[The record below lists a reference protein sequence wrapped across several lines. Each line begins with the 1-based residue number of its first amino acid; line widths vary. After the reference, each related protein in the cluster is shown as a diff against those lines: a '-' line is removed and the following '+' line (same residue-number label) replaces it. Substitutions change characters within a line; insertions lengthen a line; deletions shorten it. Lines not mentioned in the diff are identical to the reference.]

1 MTDVHNLSDIGND
14 ERSSRVLGKFNKQK
28 LNKRAF
34 IMLMIFLVLGFGT
47 AVLRLGYLQLIM
59 GDELRQKAVD
69 QQLGDITV
77 SAKRGDIY
85 DRNGKVLAQSASVWK
100 LIMAPIYIK
109 TDEQRQYVTD
119 GLAEI
124 FGYDEEEKNDLFEKT
139 DRDTYYVTIE
149 SKIESDVREE
159 ILTFLDE
166 MEEKKFKI
174 YDSETQKY
182 NDETLN
188 SNVLYLQDDYKRYY
202 PYGDLAS
209 AVIGFT
215 GSDDQGLSGLEI
227 QYDEELSGKPGRTV
241 SAINAIGINMPFQY
255 EQNVEPEDGYSIVT
269 TIDET
274 IQSICEK
281 YLKEAIET
289 YQVANRAAAIAMN
302 PSTGE
307 IYAIAVE
314 GGYDLNDPYTIA
326 NEETA
331 AEIEALPEEEQ
342 DKAYSDALQQQWR
355 NKAISDVYYPGSV
368 FKPIVAS
375 MVLEEGLVDENTKFY
390 CNNATITVGSTDIHC
405 HIYWPGSGN
414 EHGEQN
420 IVQALWN
427 SCNPALVQMGQIAG
441 VDTFWEY
448 YQAFGFSEKTGV
460 DLPGESEDIFF
471 GHEMTE
477 LDLAVSSFGQGFA
490 VTPMQMITA
499 ISAIANGGYLMQPYI
514 VKEIVDS
521 DGNIVETTTPT
532 VKRQVISKEVS
543 EQLNEILYG
552 NVNEGGATNGYV
564 AGYEVAGKTGTSEKL
579 NDNKDHIASFCG
591 YAPYDDPQIVLLLY
605 FDSPR
610 GVLYHGSTVAAPVF
624 ASIMEEVL
632 PYLEVERHYTEEEL
646 ENIDTTANTYIGL
659 SIDEATSK
667 VEDDGFEAVVKGS
680 GSTVIAQVPES
691 GTKIPNSGKVVL
703 YTDDASKEE
712 KVIVPDFSGLTVTE
726 ASQKAAE
733 YNLNISITGATNVY
747 NSVVQTQSIDSG
759 KEVSPG
765 TVVTLTF
772 MGAGIGD

>member
-47 AVLRLGYLQLIM
+47 AVLRLGYLQIIM

-149 SKIESDVREE
+149 SKIESGVREE
-159 ILTFLDE
+159 ILAFLDE
-166 MEEKKFKI
+166 MEEKTFKV

-281 YLKEAIET
+281 YLKEAVISN
-289 YQVANRAAAIAMN
+289 QVANRAAAIAMN

-307 IYAIAVE
+307 IYAMAVVD
-314 GGYDLNDPYTIA
+314 GYDLNDPYTIA
-326 NEETA
+326 DEETA

-342 DKAYSDALQQQWR
+342 DQAYSDALQQQWR
-355 NKAISDVYYPGSV
+355 NKAVSDVYYPGSV
-368 FKPIVAS
+368 VSGI
-375 MVLEEGLVDENTKFY
+375 
-390 CNNATITVGSTDIHC
+390 DIHC

-420 IVQALWN
+420 IIQALWN
-427 SCNPALVQMGQIAG
+427 SCNPALVQMGQLAG
-441 VDTFWEY
+441 TDTFWEY

-471 GHEMTE
+471 DHEMTE

-521 DGNIVETTTPT
+521 DGNIVKTTTPT

-543 EQLNEILYG
+543 EELNEILYG

-591 YAPYDDPQIVLLLY
+591 YAPYDDPQIVMLLY

-667 VEDDGFEAVVKGS
+667 VEEDGFEAVVKGS

-712 KVIVPDFSGLTVTE
+712 TVTVPDFSGLTVTE

-772 MGAGIGD
+772 VGAGIGD

>member
-1 MTDVHNLSDIGND
+1 M
-14 ERSSRVLGKFNKQK
+14 GKFNKQK

-34 IMLMIFLVLGFGT
+34 FLLIIFIALGFGT

-100 LIMAPIYIK
+100 LIMAPIYFK

-119 GLAEI
+119 GLSEI
-124 FGYDEEEKNDLFEKT
+124 FGYDEEEKNSLFEKT
-139 DRDTYYVTIE
+139 DRETYYVTIE

-159 ILTFLDE
+159 ILVFLDE
-166 MEEKKFKI
+166 MKEKSFKI
-174 YDSETQKY
+174 YDEETKKY
-182 NDETLN
+182 SDETLN

-227 QYDEELSGKPGRTV
+227 QYEDELAGKPGRTV

-255 EQNVEPEDGYSIVT
+255 EQNVDPEDGNSIVT
-269 TIDET
+269 TLDET

-281 YLKEAIET
+281 YLKEAVISN
-289 YQVANRAAAIAMN
+289 QVANRAAAIAMN

-307 IYAIAVE
+307 IYAMAVVD
-314 GGYDLNDPYTIA
+314 GYDLNDPYTLTD
-326 NEETA
+326 EDLA
-331 AEIEALPEEEQ
+331 AEIDALPEDEQ
-342 DKAYSDALQQQWR
+342 DQAYSDALQQQWR
-355 NKAISDVYYPGSV
+355 NKAVSDVYYPGSV
-368 FKPIVAS
+368 FKIITSA
-375 MVLEEGLVDENTKFY
+375 MVLEEGIVNDDTVFT
-390 CNNATITVGSTDIHC
+390 CDNATITVSGIDIHC
-405 HIYWPGSGN
+405 HVYAAGSGA
-414 EHGEQN
+414 EHGTQN
-420 IVQALWN
+420 IVDAIWN
-427 SCNPALVQMGQIAG
+427 SCNPAFVEMGLMAG

-448 YQAFGFSEKTGV
+448 YQAFGFSEKTGI

-471 GHEMTE
+471 DHDMTE

-490 VTPMQMITA
+490 ITPLQMITA
-499 ISAIANGGYLMQPYI
+499 VSAVANGGYLMQPYV
-514 VKEIVDS
+514 VKEIIDS

-543 EQLNEILYG
+543 EKLNEILYG
-552 NVNEGGATNGYV
+552 NAVEGGATNGYV
-564 AGYEVAGKTGTSEKL
+564 AGYEIAGKTGTSEKL
-579 NDNKDHIASFCG
+579 NEEKDHIASFCG
-591 YAPYDDPQIVLLLY
+591 YAPYDDPQIVLLVY
-605 FDSPR
+605 VDSPR
-610 GVLYHGSTVAAPVF
+610 GYTYYGSTVAAPIF

-659 SIDEATSK
+659 SVDEATSK
-667 VEDDGFEAVVKGS
+667 IEDGGFEAVVKGS
-680 GSTVIAQVPES
+680 GGTVIAQVPES
-691 GTKIPNSGKVVL
+691 GTKIPNGGRVVI
-703 YTDDASKEE
+703 YTDETSKEE
-712 KVIVPDFSGLTVTE
+712 VVTVPDFTGLTVTQAE
-726 ASQKAAE
+726 SLAAQ
-733 YNLNISITGATNVY
+733 YNLNISLTGATNVS
-747 NSVVQTQSIDSG
+747 NSLVQAQSID
-759 KEVSPG
+759 KDTQVAPG

-772 MGAGIGD
+772 VGEGIGD